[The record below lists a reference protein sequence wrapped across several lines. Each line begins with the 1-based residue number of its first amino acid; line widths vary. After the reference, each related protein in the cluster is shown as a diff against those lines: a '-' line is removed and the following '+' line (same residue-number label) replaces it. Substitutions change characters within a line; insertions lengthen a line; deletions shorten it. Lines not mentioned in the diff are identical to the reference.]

1 MAKKAIICQHSIW
14 SLISEQTRQALAE
27 FQKAQRKVEKA
38 QRQLK
43 KVPAKAG

>member
-1 MAKKAIICQHSIW
+1 MANKAPSTYPIW

-38 QRQLK
+38 QRKMK
-43 KVPAKAG
+43 KAPAKAG